1 MTNFPPTSLQKI
13 IEIWGIKVE
22 VGLHVPIVKYSMYSL
37 SSDLIFFLSLFFQV
51 FRDHNIDGSALPL
64 LTEDHLTLRL
74 GLKLGPALKLR
85 SIIAKKLGPSHAD
98 ICVHCAHCNSKITTT
113 DRDETN
119 HNNGI
124 SNSIAD
130 LNHER
135 SASRNSNL
143 SEK

>member
-1 MTNFPPTSLQKI
+1 MVARIKCLMVASQIGESRQKNYCPTSYLA
-13 IEIWGIKVE
+13 
-22 VGLHVPIVKYSMYSL
+22 
-37 SSDLIFFLSLFFQV
+37 LIFFHFCVFLLFFQV

-85 SIIAKKLGPSHAD
+85 SIIAKKLGPAHAD
-98 ICVHCAHCNSKITTT
+98 ICVHCSHCNSKMA
-113 DRDETN
+113 DREET
-119 HNNGI
+119 HLNNGI
-124 SNSIAD
+124 SNAQGSAD

>member
-1 MTNFPPTSLQKI
+1 MFNDRVTNWRITTK
-13 IEIWGIKVE
+13 E
-22 VGLHVPIVKYSMYSL
+22 L
-37 SSDLIFFLSLFFQV
+37 SLIFFFVLFFLQV

-85 SIIAKKLGPSHAD
+85 SIIAKKLGPAHAD
-98 ICVHCAHCNSKITTT
+98 ICVHCAHCNSKMT
-113 DRDETN
+113 DREETN
-119 HNNGI
+119 LNNGGI
-124 SNSIAD
+124 SNNQTD

>member
-1 MTNFPPTSLQKI
+1 MAAGLGSTYQVFNGRVTNWRITTKEL
-13 IEIWGIKVE
+13 
-22 VGLHVPIVKYSMYSL
+22 L
-37 SSDLIFFLSLFFQV
+37 SYQLFSSNFLSFFVFLLFFQV

-85 SIIAKKLGPSHAD
+85 SIIAKKLGPAHAD
-98 ICVHCAHCNSKITTT
+98 ICVHCSHCNSKMA
-113 DRDETN
+113 DREET
-119 HNNGI
+119 HLNNGI
-124 SNSIAD
+124 SNAQGSAD